1 MKLKKI
7 LCLISILIVTF
18 SVIGCSNSDVD
29 NSKSETTSK
38 DEKQV
43 VVATSVAI
51 TEILDKLGV
60 EVSGVPQ
67 TSYSLPES
75 TKNATEVGN
84 PMNPDMEIIKS
95 LNPTDVIC
103 VDTLGSDFEKQFE
116 ENNIN
121 AEFYNLSTV
130 DGLKETVVALGGKFS
145 KQDKANEI
153 LDEINKV
160 EEKVNSNKKS
170 DQKILVLFGAPGS
183 VMVAT
188 DKSYVGNLVELAGG
202 NNIFSNAASSFA
214 QINLEEIIKLN
225 PDKIL
230 VMTHATPEIA
240 KQSVQEELSKE
251 LWKNVNAVKNN
262 DITYLENSYFGMS
275 ANLKIVDAVEKL
287 GDILYE

>member
-1 MKLKKI
+1 MKKI
-7 LCLISILIVTF
+7 LCLISILMVTF
-18 SVIGCSNSDVD
+18 SVIGCSSSEVD
-29 NSKSETTSK
+29 SSKEQVTSK

-51 TEILDKLGV
+51 TEILDRLGV
-60 EVSGVPQ
+60 EVSGIPQ
-67 TSYSLPES
+67 TSYELPES
-75 TKNATEVGN
+75 AKGATEIGS

-121 AEFYNLSTV
+121 ADFYNLSNV
-130 DGLKETVVALGGKFS
+130 DGLKETIAALGEKFN

-153 LDEINKV
+153 LDEIKEV
-160 EEKVNSNKKS
+160 ENKVNSNKKS
-170 DQKILVLFGAPGS
+170 DDKILVLFGAPGS

-188 DKSYVGNLVELAGG
+188 DKSYIGNLVELAGG
-202 NNIFSNAASSFA
+202 NNIFSNATSSFT

-230 VMTHATPEIA
+230 VMTHAVPEAA
-240 KQSVQEELSKE
+240 KKSVEEELSKD

-262 DITYLENSYFGMS
+262 DITYLENGYFGMS
-275 ANLKIVDAVEKL
+275 ANLQIVEAVEKL

>member
-1 MKLKKI
+1 MKKI
-7 LCLISILIVTF
+7 LCLISILMVTF
-18 SVIGCSNSDVD
+18 SVIGCSSSEVD
-29 NSKSETTSK
+29 SSKEQATSK

-51 TEILDKLGV
+51 TEILYRLGV

-67 TSYSLPES
+67 TSYELPES
-75 TKNATEVGN
+75 TKGATEVGS

-121 AEFYNLSTV
+121 ADFYNLSNV
-130 DGLKETVVALGGKFS
+130 DGLKETIAALGEKFN

-153 LDEINKV
+153 LDEIKEV
-160 EEKVNSNKKS
+160 EDKVNSNKKS
-170 DQKILVLFGAPGS
+170 DDKILVLFGAPGS

-188 DKSYVGNLVELAGG
+188 DKSYIGNLVELAGG
-202 NNIFSNAASSFA
+202 NNIFLNATSSFT

-230 VMTHATPEIA
+230 VMTHAVPEAA
-240 KQSVQEELSKE
+240 KKSVEEELSKD

-262 DITYLENSYFGMS
+262 DITYLENGYFGMS
-275 ANLKIVDAVEKL
+275 ANLQIVEAVEKL

>member
-1 MKLKKI
+1 MKKI
-7 LCLISILIVTF
+7 LCLISILMVTF
-18 SVIGCSNSDVD
+18 SVIGCSSSEVD
-29 NSKSETTSK
+29 SSKEQVTSK

-51 TEILDKLGV
+51 TEILDRLGV

-67 TSYSLPES
+67 TSYELPES
-75 TKNATEVGN
+75 AKGATEVGS

-121 AEFYNLSTV
+121 ADFYNLSNV
-130 DGLKETVVALGGKFS
+130 DGLKETIAALGEKFN

-153 LDEINKV
+153 LDEIKEV
-160 EEKVNSNKKS
+160 EDKVNSNKKS
-170 DQKILVLFGAPGS
+170 DDKILVLFGAPGS

-188 DKSYVGNLVELAGG
+188 DKSYIGNLVELAGG
-202 NNIFSNAASSFA
+202 NNIFSNATSSFT

-230 VMTHATPEIA
+230 VMTHAVPEAA
-240 KQSVQEELSKE
+240 KKSVEEELSKD

-262 DITYLENSYFGMS
+262 DITHLENGYFGMS
-275 ANLKIVDAVEKL
+275 ANLQIVEAVEKL

>member
-1 MKLKKI
+1 MKKI
-7 LCLISILIVTF
+7 LCLISILMVTF
-18 SVIGCSNSDVD
+18 SVIGCSSSEVD
-29 NSKSETTSK
+29 SSKEQATSK

-51 TEILDKLGV
+51 TEILDRLGV

-67 TSYSLPES
+67 TSYELPES
-75 TKNATEVGN
+75 AKGATEVGS

-121 AEFYNLSTV
+121 ADFYNLSNV
-130 DGLKETVVALGGKFS
+130 DGLKETIAALGEKFN
-145 KQDKANEI
+145 KQDKANKI
-153 LDEINKV
+153 LDEIKEV
-160 EEKVNSNKKS
+160 ENKVNSNKKS
-170 DQKILVLFGAPGS
+170 DDKILVLFGAPGS

-188 DKSYVGNLVELAGG
+188 DKSYIGNLVELAGG
-202 NNIFSNAASSFA
+202 NNIFSNATSSFT

-230 VMTHATPEIA
+230 VMTHAVPEAA
-240 KQSVQEELSKE
+240 KKSVEEELSKD
-251 LWKNVNAVKNN
+251 LWKNVNAVINN
-262 DITYLENSYFGMS
+262 DITYLENGYFGMS
-275 ANLKIVDAVEKL
+275 ANLQIVEAVEKL

>member
-1 MKLKKI
+1 MKKI
-7 LCLISILIVTF
+7 LCLISILMVTF
-18 SVIGCSNSDVD
+18 SVIGCSSSEVD
-29 NSKSETTSK
+29 SSKEQVTSK

-51 TEILDKLGV
+51 TEILDRLGV
-60 EVSGVPQ
+60 EVSGIPQ
-67 TSYSLPES
+67 TSYELPES
-75 TKNATEVGN
+75 AKGATEVGS

-121 AEFYNLSTV
+121 ADFYNLSNV
-130 DGLKETVVALGGKFS
+130 DGLKETIAALGEKFN
-145 KQDKANEI
+145 KQDKANKI
-153 LDEINKV
+153 LDEIKEV
-160 EEKVNSNKKS
+160 ENKVNSNKKS
-170 DQKILVLFGAPGS
+170 DDKILVLFGAPGS

-188 DKSYVGNLVELAGG
+188 DKSYIGNLVELAGG
-202 NNIFSNAASSFA
+202 NNIFSNATSSFT

-230 VMTHATPEIA
+230 VMTHAVPEAA
-240 KQSVQEELSKE
+240 KKSVEEELSKD

-262 DITYLENSYFGMS
+262 DITYLENGYFGMS
-275 ANLKIVDAVEKL
+275 ANLQIVEAVEKL

>member
-1 MKLKKI
+1 MKKI
-7 LCLISILIVTF
+7 LCLISILMVTF
-18 SVIGCSNSDVD
+18 SVIGCSSSKVD
-29 NSKSETTSK
+29 SSKEQATSK

-51 TEILDKLGV
+51 TEILDRLGV

-67 TSYSLPES
+67 TSYELPES
-75 TKNATEVGN
+75 AKGATEVGS

-95 LNPTDVIC
+95 LNPTNVIC

-121 AEFYNLSTV
+121 ADFYNLSNV
-130 DGLKETVVALGGKFS
+130 DGLKETITALGEKFN

-153 LDEINKV
+153 LDEIKEV
-160 EEKVNSNKKS
+160 ENKVNSNKKS
-170 DQKILVLFGAPGS
+170 DDKILVLFGAPGS

-188 DKSYVGNLVELAGG
+188 DKSYIGNLVELAGG
-202 NNIFSNAASSFA
+202 NNIFSNATSSFT

-230 VMTHATPEIA
+230 VMTHAVPEAA
-240 KQSVQEELSKE
+240 KKSVEEELSKD
-251 LWKNVNAVKNN
+251 LW
-262 DITYLENSYFGMS
+262 
-275 ANLKIVDAVEKL
+275 
-287 GDILYE
+287 

>member
-1 MKLKKI
+1 MKKI
-7 LCLISILIVTF
+7 LCLISILMVTF
-18 SVIGCSNSDVD
+18 SVIGCSSSEVD
-29 NSKSETTSK
+29 SSKEQVTSK

-51 TEILDKLGV
+51 TEILDRLGV

-67 TSYSLPES
+67 TSYELPES
-75 TKNATEVGN
+75 TKGATEVGS

-121 AEFYNLSTV
+121 ADFYNLSNV
-130 DGLKETVVALGGKFS
+130 DGLKETIAALGEKFN

-153 LDEINKV
+153 LDEIKEV
-160 EEKVNSNKKS
+160 EDKVNSNKKS
-170 DQKILVLFGAPGS
+170 DDKILVLFGAPGS

-188 DKSYVGNLVELAGG
+188 DKSYIGNLVELAGG
-202 NNIFSNAASSFA
+202 NNIFSNATSSFT

-230 VMTHATPEIA
+230 VMTHAVPEAA
-240 KQSVQEELSKE
+240 KKSVEEELSKD

-262 DITYLENSYFGMS
+262 DITYLENGYFGMS
-275 ANLKIVDAVEKL
+275 ANLQIVEAVEKL

>member
-1 MKLKKI
+1 MKKI
-7 LCLISILIVTF
+7 LCLISILMVTF
-18 SVIGCSNSDVD
+18 SVIGCSSSEIDS
-29 NSKSETTSK
+29 SKEQATSK

-51 TEILDKLGV
+51 TEILDRLCV
-60 EVSGVPQ
+60 EVSGIPQ
-67 TSYSLPES
+67 TSYELPES
-75 TKNATEVGN
+75 AKGATEVGS

-121 AEFYNLSTV
+121 ADFYNLSNV
-130 DGLKETVVALGGKFS
+130 DGLKETIAALGEKFN

-153 LDEINKV
+153 LDEIKEV
-160 EEKVNSNKKS
+160 ENKVNSNKKS
-170 DQKILVLFGAPGS
+170 DDKILVLFGAPGS

-188 DKSYVGNLVELAGG
+188 DKSYIGNLVELAGG
-202 NNIFSNAASSFA
+202 NNIFSNATSSFT

-230 VMTHATPEIA
+230 VMTHAVPEAA
-240 KQSVQEELSKE
+240 KKSVEEELSKD

-262 DITYLENSYFGMS
+262 DITYLENGYFGMS
-275 ANLKIVDAVEKL
+275 ANLQIVEAVEKL

>member
-1 MKLKKI
+1 MKKI
-7 LCLISILIVTF
+7 LCLISILMVTF
-18 SVIGCSNSDVD
+18 SVIGCSSSKVD
-29 NSKSETTSK
+29 SSKEQATSK

-51 TEILDKLGV
+51 TEILDRLGV

-67 TSYSLPES
+67 TSYELPES
-75 TKNATEVGN
+75 AKGATEIGS

-121 AEFYNLSTV
+121 ADFYNLSNV
-130 DGLKETVVALGGKFS
+130 DGLKETIAALGEKFN

-153 LDEINKV
+153 LDEIKEV
-160 EEKVNSNKKS
+160 EDKVNSNKKS
-170 DQKILVLFGAPGS
+170 DDKILVLFGAPGS

-188 DKSYVGNLVELAGG
+188 DKSYIGNLVELAGG
-202 NNIFSNAASSFA
+202 NNIFSNATSSFT

-230 VMTHATPEIA
+230 VMTHAVPEAA
-240 KQSVQEELSKE
+240 KKSVEEELSKD

-262 DITYLENSYFGMS
+262 DITYLENGYFGMS
-275 ANLKIVDAVEKL
+275 ANLQIVEAVEKL

>member
-1 MKLKKI
+1 MKMSLKKK
-7 LCLISILIVTF
+7 IVALL
-18 SVIGCSNSDVD
+18 SVATLTLMVGCSSSESNEQEVTNS
-29 NSKSETTSK
+29 NEQ
-38 DEKQV
+38 EV
-43 VVATSVAI
+43 VVATSVAV
-51 TEILDKLGV
+51 TEILDELGV
-60 EVSGVPQ
+60 EVSGVPT
-67 TSYSLPES
+67 TSYELPES
-75 TKNATEVGN
+75 VKNATEVGS

-121 AEFYNLSTV
+121 ADFYNLSNV
-130 DGLKETVVALGGKFS
+130 DGLKETIAALGEKFN

-153 LDEINKV
+153 LDEIKEV
-160 EEKVNSNKKS
+160 EDKVNSNKKS
-170 DQKILVLFGAPGS
+170 DDKILVLFGAPGS

-188 DKSYVGNLVELAGG
+188 DKSYIGNLVELAGG
-202 NNIFSNAASSFA
+202 NNIFSNATSSFT

-230 VMTHATPEIA
+230 VMTHAVPEAA
-240 KQSVQEELSKE
+240 KKSVEEELSKD

-262 DITYLENSYFGMS
+262 DITYLENGYFGMS
-275 ANLKIVDAVEKL
+275 ANLQIVEAVEKL

>member
-1 MKLKKI
+1 MKKI
-7 LCLISILIVTF
+7 LCLISILMVTF
-18 SVIGCSNSDVD
+18 SVIGCSSSEVD
-29 NSKSETTSK
+29 SSKEQATSK

-51 TEILDKLGV
+51 TEILDRLGV
-60 EVSGVPQ
+60 EVSGIPQ
-67 TSYSLPES
+67 TSYELPES
-75 TKNATEVGN
+75 AKGATEVGS

-103 VDTLGSDFEKQFE
+103 VDTLGSDFEKQVE

-121 AEFYNLSTV
+121 ADFYNLSNV
-130 DGLKETVVALGGKFS
+130 DGLKETITALGEKFN

-153 LDEINKV
+153 LDEIKEV
-160 EEKVNSNKKS
+160 EDKVNSNKKS
-170 DQKILVLFGAPGS
+170 DDKILVLFGAPGS

-188 DKSYVGNLVELAGG
+188 DKSYIGNLVELAGG
-202 NNIFSNAASSFA
+202 NNIFSNATSSFT

-230 VMTHATPEIA
+230 VMTHAVPEAA
-240 KQSVQEELSKE
+240 KKSVEEELSKD

-262 DITYLENSYFGMS
+262 DITYLENGYFGMS
-275 ANLKIVDAVEKL
+275 ANLQIVEAVEKL

>member
-1 MKLKKI
+1 M
-7 LCLISILIVTF
+7 VTF
-18 SVIGCSNSDVD
+18 SVIGCSSSEVD
-29 NSKSETTSK
+29 SSKEQATSK

-51 TEILDKLGV
+51 TEILDRLGV

-67 TSYSLPES
+67 TSYELPES
-75 TKNATEVGN
+75 TKGATEVGS

-121 AEFYNLSTV
+121 ADFYNLSNV
-130 DGLKETVVALGGKFS
+130 DGLKETIAALGEKFN

-153 LDEINKV
+153 LDEIKEV
-160 EEKVNSNKKS
+160 EDKVNSNKKS
-170 DQKILVLFGAPGS
+170 DDKILVLFGAPGS

-188 DKSYVGNLVELAGG
+188 DKSYIGNLVELAGG
-202 NNIFSNAASSFA
+202 NNIFSNATSSFT

-230 VMTHATPEIA
+230 VMTHAVPEAA
-240 KQSVQEELSKE
+240 KKSVEEELSKD

-262 DITYLENSYFGMS
+262 DITYLENGYFGMS
-275 ANLKIVDAVEKL
+275 ANLQIVEAVEKL

>member
-1 MKLKKI
+1 MKKI
-7 LCLISILIVTF
+7 LCLISILMVTF
-18 SVIGCSNSDVD
+18 SVIGCSSSKVD
-29 NSKSETTSK
+29 SSKEQATSK

-51 TEILDKLGV
+51 TEILDRLGV

-67 TSYSLPES
+67 TSYELPES
-75 TKNATEVGN
+75 AKGATEVGS

-121 AEFYNLSTV
+121 ADFYNLSNV
-130 DGLKETVVALGGKFS
+130 DGLKETIAALGEKFN

-153 LDEINKV
+153 LDEIKEV
-160 EEKVNSNKKS
+160 EDKVNSNKKS
-170 DQKILVLFGAPGS
+170 DDKILVLFGAPGS

-188 DKSYVGNLVELAGG
+188 DKSYIGNLVELAGG
-202 NNIFSNAASSFA
+202 DNIFSNATSSFT

-230 VMTHATPEIA
+230 VMTHAVPEAA
-240 KQSVQEELSKE
+240 KKSVDEELSKD

-262 DITYLENSYFGMS
+262 DITYLENGYFGMS
-275 ANLKIVDAVEKL
+275 ANLQIVEAVEKL

>member
-1 MKLKKI
+1 MKKI
-7 LCLISILIVTF
+7 LCLISILMVTF
-18 SVIGCSNSDVD
+18 SVIGCSSSKVD
-29 NSKSETTSK
+29 SSKEQATSK

-51 TEILDKLGV
+51 TEILDRLGV

-67 TSYSLPES
+67 TSYELPES
-75 TKNATEVGN
+75 AKGATEVGS

-121 AEFYNLSTV
+121 ADFYNLSNV
-130 DGLKETVVALGGKFS
+130 DGLKETIAALGEKFN
-145 KQDKANEI
+145 KQGKANEI
-153 LDEINKV
+153 LDEIKEV
-160 EEKVNSNKKS
+160 EDKVNSNKKS
-170 DQKILVLFGAPGS
+170 DDKILVLFGAPGS

-188 DKSYVGNLVELAGG
+188 DKSYIGNLVELAGG
-202 NNIFSNAASSFA
+202 NNIFSNATSSFT

-230 VMTHATPEIA
+230 VMTHAVPEAA
-240 KQSVQEELSKE
+240 KKSVEEELSKD
-251 LWKNVNAVKNN
+251 LWKNINAVKNN
-262 DITYLENSYFGMS
+262 DITYLENGYFGMS
-275 ANLKIVDAVEKL
+275 ANLQIVEAVEKL

>member
-1 MKLKKI
+1 MKKI
-7 LCLISILIVTF
+7 LCLISILMVTF
-18 SVIGCSNSDVD
+18 SVIGCSSSKVD
-29 NSKSETTSK
+29 SSKEQATSK

-51 TEILDKLGV
+51 TEILDRLGV

-67 TSYSLPES
+67 TSYELPES
-75 TKNATEVGN
+75 TKGATEVGS

-103 VDTLGSDFEKQFE
+103 VDTLGSDFEKQIE

-121 AEFYNLSTV
+121 ADFYNLSNV
-130 DGLKETVVALGGKFS
+130 DGLKETIAALGEKFN

-153 LDEINKV
+153 LDEIKEV
-160 EEKVNSNKKS
+160 EDKVNSNKKS
-170 DQKILVLFGAPGS
+170 DDKILVLFGAPGS

-188 DKSYVGNLVELAGG
+188 DKSYIGNLVELAGG
-202 NNIFSNAASSFA
+202 NNIFSNATSSFT

-230 VMTHATPEIA
+230 VMTHAVPEAA
-240 KQSVQEELSKE
+240 KKSVEEELSKD

-262 DITYLENSYFGMS
+262 DITYLENGYFGMS
-275 ANLKIVDAVEKL
+275 ANLQIVEAVEKL

>member
-1 MKLKKI
+1 MKKI
-7 LCLISILIVTF
+7 LCLISILMVTF
-18 SVIGCSNSDVD
+18 SVIGCSSSEVD
-29 NSKSETTSK
+29 SSKEQVTSK

-51 TEILDKLGV
+51 TEILDRLGV

-67 TSYSLPES
+67 TSYELPES
-75 TKNATEVGN
+75 AKGATEVGS

-121 AEFYNLSTV
+121 ADFYNLSNV
-130 DGLKETVVALGGKFS
+130 DGLKETIAALGEKFN

-153 LDEINKV
+153 LDEIKEV
-160 EEKVNSNKKS
+160 ENKVNSNKKS
-170 DQKILVLFGAPGS
+170 DDKILVLFGAPGS

-188 DKSYVGNLVELAGG
+188 DKSYIGNLVELAGG
-202 NNIFSNAASSFA
+202 NNIFSNATSSFT

-230 VMTHATPEIA
+230 VMTHAVPEAA
-240 KQSVQEELSKE
+240 KKSVEEELSKD

-262 DITYLENSYFGMS
+262 DITYLENGYFGMS
-275 ANLKIVDAVEKL
+275 ANLQIVEAVEKL

>member
-1 MKLKKI
+1 MKKI
-7 LCLISILIVTF
+7 LSLISILMVTF
-18 SVIGCSNSDVD
+18 SVVGCSSSNTDSASSENNSANKGD
-29 NSKSETTSK
+29 
-38 DEKQV
+38 V

-51 TEILDKLGV
+51 TQILDRLDV
-60 EVSGVPQ
+60 AVSGVPK
-67 TSYSLPES
+67 TNYDLPES
-75 TKNATEVGN
+75 AKGATEVGS

-121 AEFYNLSTV
+121 ADFYNLSNV
-130 DGLKETVVALGGKFS
+130 DGLKETIAALGEKFN

-153 LDEINKV
+153 LDEIKEV
-160 EEKVNSNKKS
+160 ENKVNSNKKS
-170 DQKILVLFGAPGS
+170 DDKILVLFGAPGS

-188 DKSYVGNLVELAGG
+188 DKSYIGNLVELAGG
-202 NNIFSNAASSFA
+202 NNIFSNATSSFT

-230 VMTHATPEIA
+230 VMTHAVPEAA
-240 KQSVQEELSKE
+240 KKSVEEELSKD

-262 DITYLENSYFGMS
+262 DITYLENGYFGMS
-275 ANLKIVDAVEKL
+275 ANLQIVEAVEKL

>member
-1 MKLKKI
+1 MKKI

-18 SVIGCSNSDVD
+18 SVIGCSSSDVD
-29 NSKSETTSK
+29 SSKEQTASK
-38 DEKQV
+38 DGKQV

-51 TEILDKLGV
+51 TEILDRLGV

-67 TSYSLPES
+67 TSYELPES
-75 TKNATEVGN
+75 AKGATEVGS

-121 AEFYNLSTV
+121 ADFYNLSNV
-130 DGLKETVVALGGKFS
+130 DGLKETITALGEKFD

-153 LDEINKV
+153 LDEIKSV
-160 EEKVNSNKKS
+160 EDKVNSNKKS
-170 DQKILVLFGAPGS
+170 DDKILVLFGAPGS

-188 DKSYVGNLVELAGG
+188 DKSYIGNLVELAGG
-202 NNIFSNAASSFA
+202 DNIFSNATSSFT

-230 VMTHATPEIA
+230 VMTHAVPEAA
-240 KQSVQEELSKE
+240 KKSVQEELSKD

-262 DITYLENSYFGMS
+262 DITYLENGYFGMS
-275 ANLKIVDAVEKL
+275 ANLQIVEAVEKL

>member
-1 MKLKKI
+1 MKLKKYI
-7 LCLISILIVTF
+7 TSIVMMTLSLALTV
-18 SVIGCSNSDVD
+18 GCSS
-29 NSKSETTSK
+29 SENNDIQTS
-38 DEKQV
+38 EVKQGEEV
-43 VVATSVAI
+43 VVATSVAV

-60 EVSGVPQ
+60 KVSGVPT
-67 TSYSLPES
+67 TSYELPES
-75 TKNATEVGN
+75 VKNATEVGS

-121 AEFYNLSTV
+121 ADFYNLSNV
-130 DGLKETVVALGGKFS
+130 DGLKETIAALGEKFN

-153 LDEINKV
+153 LDEIKEV
-160 EEKVNSNKKS
+160 ENKVNSNKQS
-170 DQKILVLFGAPGS
+170 DDKILVLFGAPVS

-188 DKSYVGNLVELAGG
+188 DKSYIGNLVELAGG
-202 NNIFSNAASSFA
+202 NNIFSNATSSFT

-230 VMTHATPEIA
+230 VMNHAVPEAA
-240 KQSVQEELSKE
+240 KKSVEEELSKD

-262 DITYLENSYFGMS
+262 DITYLENGYFGMS
-275 ANLKIVDAVEKL
+275 ANLQIVEAVEKL

>member
-1 MKLKKI
+1 MKKF
-7 LCLISILIVTF
+7 LCVIAILIVTF
-18 SVIGCSNSDVD
+18 SVIGCSSSEVASSKELSTSDD
-29 NSKSETTSK
+29 K
-38 DEKQV
+38 KQV

-51 TEILDKLGV
+51 TEILDRLGV

-67 TSYSLPES
+67 TNYELPES
-75 TKNATEVGN
+75 AKGATEVGS

-121 AEFYNLSTV
+121 ADFYNLSNV
-130 DGLKETVVALGGKFS
+130 DGLKETIAALGEKFN

-153 LDEINKV
+153 LDEIKDV
-160 EEKVNSNKKS
+160 EDKVNSNKKS
-170 DQKILVLFGAPGS
+170 DDKILVLFGAPGS

-188 DKSYVGNLVELAGG
+188 DKSYIGNLVELAGG
-202 NNIFSNAASSFA
+202 YNIFSNATSSFT

-230 VMTHATPEIA
+230 VMTHAAPEAA
-240 KQSVQEELSKE
+240 KESVEEELSKD

-262 DITYLENSYFGMS
+262 DITYLENGYFGMS
-275 ANLKIVDAVEKL
+275 ANLKIVEAVEKL

>member
-1 MKLKKI
+1 MKKI
-7 LCLISILIVTF
+7 LCLISILMVTF
-18 SVIGCSNSDVD
+18 SVIGCSSSDVD
-29 NSKSETTSK
+29 SSKEQTASK
-38 DEKQV
+38 DGKQV
-43 VVATSVAI
+43 VIATSVAI
-51 TEILDKLGV
+51 TEILDRLGV

-67 TSYSLPES
+67 TSYELPES
-75 TKNATEVGN
+75 AKGATEVGS

-121 AEFYNLSTV
+121 ADFYNLSNV
-130 DGLKETVVALGGKFS
+130 DGLKETIAALGEKFD

-153 LDEINKV
+153 LDEIKSV
-160 EEKVNSNKKS
+160 EDKVNSNKKS
-170 DQKILVLFGAPGS
+170 DDKILVLFGAPGS

-188 DKSYVGNLVELAGG
+188 DKSYIGNLVELAGG
-202 NNIFSNAASSFA
+202 ENIFSNATSSFT

-230 VMTHATPEIA
+230 VMTHAVPEAA
-240 KQSVQEELSKE
+240 KKSVQEELSKE
-251 LWKNVNAVKNN
+251 LWKNVNAVKND
-262 DITYLENSYFGMS
+262 DITYLENGYFGMS
-275 ANLKIVDAVEKL
+275 ANLQIVEAVEKL

>member
-1 MKLKKI
+1 MKKI
-7 LCLISILIVTF
+7 LCLISILMVTF
-18 SVIGCSNSDVD
+18 SVIGCSSSKVD
-29 NSKSETTSK
+29 SSKEQATSK

-51 TEILDKLGV
+51 TEILDRLGV
-60 EVSGVPQ
+60 EVSGIPQ
-67 TSYSLPES
+67 TSYELPES
-75 TKNATEVGN
+75 AKGATEVGS

-121 AEFYNLSTV
+121 ADFYNLSNV
-130 DGLKETVVALGGKFS
+130 DGLKETIAALGEKFN

-153 LDEINKV
+153 LDEIKEV
-160 EEKVNSNKKS
+160 EDKVNSNKKS
-170 DQKILVLFGAPGS
+170 DDKILVLFGAPGS

-188 DKSYVGNLVELAGG
+188 DKSYIGNLVELAGG
-202 NNIFSNAASSFA
+202 NNIFSNATSSFT

-230 VMTHATPEIA
+230 VMTHAVPEAA
-240 KQSVQEELSKE
+240 KKSVEEELSKD

-262 DITYLENSYFGMS
+262 DITYLENGYFGMS
-275 ANLKIVDAVEKL
+275 ANLQIVEAVEKL

>member
-1 MKLKKI
+1 MKKI
-7 LCLISILIVTF
+7 LCLISILMVTF
-18 SVIGCSNSDVD
+18 SVIGCSSSEVD
-29 NSKSETTSK
+29 SSKEQVTSK

-51 TEILDKLGV
+51 TEILDRLGV

-67 TSYSLPES
+67 TSYELPES
-75 TKNATEVGN
+75 AKGATEIGS

-121 AEFYNLSTV
+121 ADFYNLSNV
-130 DGLKETVVALGGKFS
+130 DGLKETIAALGEKFN

-153 LDEINKV
+153 LDEIKEV
-160 EEKVNSNKKS
+160 ENKVNSNKKS
-170 DQKILVLFGAPGS
+170 DDKILVLFGAPGS

-188 DKSYVGNLVELAGG
+188 DKSYIGNLVELAGG
-202 NNIFSNAASSFA
+202 NNIFSNATSSFT

-230 VMTHATPEIA
+230 VMTHAVPEAA
-240 KQSVQEELSKE
+240 KKSVEEELSKD

-262 DITYLENSYFGMS
+262 DITYLENGYFGMS
-275 ANLKIVDAVEKL
+275 ANLQIVEAVEKL

>member
-1 MKLKKI
+1 MKLKKYI
-7 LCLISILIVTF
+7 TSIVMMTLSLALTV
-18 SVIGCSNSDVD
+18 GCSS
-29 NSKSETTSK
+29 SENNDIQTS
-38 DEKQV
+38 EVKQGEEV
-43 VVATSVAI
+43 VVATSVAV

-60 EVSGVPQ
+60 KVSGVPT
-67 TSYSLPES
+67 TSYELPES
-75 TKNATEVGN
+75 VKNATEVGS

-121 AEFYNLSTV
+121 ADFYNLSNV
-130 DGLKETVVALGGKFS
+130 DGLKETIAALGEKFN
-145 KQDKANEI
+145 KQDKTNKI
-153 LDEINKV
+153 LDEIKEV
-160 EEKVNSNKKS
+160 ENKVNSNKKS
-170 DQKILVLFGAPGS
+170 DDKILVLFGAPGS

-188 DKSYVGNLVELAGG
+188 DKSYIGNLVELAGG
-202 NNIFSNAASSFA
+202 NNIFSNATSSFT

-230 VMTHATPEIA
+230 VMTHAVPEAA
-240 KQSVQEELSKE
+240 KKSVEEELSKD

-262 DITYLENSYFGMS
+262 DITYLENGYFGMS
-275 ANLKIVDAVEKL
+275 ANLQIVEAVEKL

>member
-1 MKLKKI
+1 MKKI
-7 LCLISILIVTF
+7 LCLISILMVTF
-18 SVIGCSNSDVD
+18 SVIGCSSSEVD
-29 NSKSETTSK
+29 SSKEQVTSK

-51 TEILDKLGV
+51 TEILDRLGV
-60 EVSGVPQ
+60 EVSGIPQ
-67 TSYSLPES
+67 TSYELPES
-75 TKNATEVGN
+75 AKGATEVGS

-121 AEFYNLSTV
+121 ADFYNLSNV
-130 DGLKETVVALGGKFS
+130 DGLKETIAALGEKFN

-153 LDEINKV
+153 LDEIKEV
-160 EEKVNSNKKS
+160 EDKVNSNKKS
-170 DQKILVLFGAPGS
+170 DDKILVLFGAPGS

-188 DKSYVGNLVELAGG
+188 DKSYIGNLVELAGG
-202 NNIFSNAASSFA
+202 NNIFSNATSSFT

-225 PDKIL
+225 PNKIL
-230 VMTHATPEIA
+230 VMTHAVPEAA
-240 KQSVQEELSKE
+240 KKSVEEELSKD

-262 DITYLENSYFGMS
+262 DITYLENGYFGMS
-275 ANLKIVDAVEKL
+275 ANLQIVEAVEKL